1 MIEMA
6 GRKSDAPA
14 RLWMRK
20 TTQAAGGNARTA
32 ASGSERA
39 GEPPSIRWERRRIV
53 ARQMTQIELLQHTGF
68 RRVGSPKNGFR
79 FVGAPRREVPR
90 LRSLRIPPAWTDV
103 AVSPSP
109 RARRLARAVTL
120 HRRSAPGRA
129 RAPGKTKGRPFAGS
143 GPREP

>member
-39 GEPPSIRWERRRIV
+39 GEPPSIRWARAAF

-103 AVSPSP
+103 AVSRSP
-109 RARRLARAVTL
+109 RARRLARAFTL
-120 HRRSAPGRA
+120 H
-129 RAPGKTKGRPFAGS
+129 
-143 GPREP
+143 